1 MKKTALFL
9 GVATIGGYLVKR
21 HLDKKIATECY
32 DGYVDAALCEGATL
46 LGRGAVNGFNK
57 FLETTER
64 WFDEPAFGNDLRETI
79 NNAILSARTKQC
91 PHLGDSRL
99 CPTLFKKEQF
109 GLAKVSRMQNVAE
122 LDMFK
127 IGSENNKWEEFQNNP
142 LEREMDALT
151 DFINNLYDLES
162 LCYKAHK
169 SLIKIAEQIKS
180 LEFSGESYDDLLGK
194 FSFYF
199 VSDSKYD
206 LRKYCEFADNQAKL
220 MSNHLQKIHEI
231 LETKEKWIDE
241 ICESYSKADSS
252 ESQSKA
258 DSRESQSN
266 ADSNESQSNADLS
279 ESSGESAKDLSTQT
293 KDEIIA
299 FIAQMQQIHTLI
311 TEDFV
316 ENDKWRESKCA
327 EAEKILQSFGESI
340 ESSDNL
346 SKLRESD
353 LCESNADLGKA
364 TQSSNANI

>member
-57 FLETTER
+57 FLEATER

-79 NNAILSARTKQC
+79 NNAILSARKNQC

-127 IGSENNKWEEFQNNP
+127 ISSENNKWEEFQNNP

-151 DFINNLYDLES
+151 DFINNLYDLET

-194 FSFYF
+194 FGFYF

-206 LRKYCEFADNQAKL
+206 LSEYCEFADNQAKL
-220 MSNHLQKIHEI
+220 MTKQMQKIYEF
-231 LETKEKWIDE
+231 LESKEKWIDE
-241 ICESYSKADSS
+241 ICESFGKADLS
-252 ESQSKA
+252 
-258 DSRESQSN
+258 ESQSN
-266 ADSNESQSNADLS
+266 ADSNEFSSNADS
-279 ESSGESAKDLSTQT
+279 NESSGETAKDLSAQT
-293 KDEIIA
+293 KGEIIA
-299 FIAQMQQIHTLI
+299 FIAQMQKIHALI
-311 TEDFV
+311 TEDFA
-316 ENDKWRESKCA
+316 ENDKWCESKCI
-327 EAEKILQSFGESI
+327 EAEQILQSFGESI
-340 ESSDNL
+340 ETSD
-346 SKLRESD
+346 SDSRESD
-353 LCESNADLGKA
+353 LHESNADLGKA